1 MPVDFVHLHV
11 HSEYSLVDSTIR
23 VPEKPEYGNPAN
35 APRPNLVS
43 RAVELGLPAL
53 ALTDQSNLFAL
64 VKFYKAAEA
73 SGIKPIGGCD
83 LWIADPLE
91 CRRPQRITVLC
102 QNAAGYLTLSRLLS
116 RAYVENRGG
125 EPASIEADWLDSAN
139 DGLIVLAG
147 HQSDIG
153 NLLVAGHEEQ
163 GLQRA
168 RWWQQR
174 FPDRFYLE
182 IARTERAHEE
192 LYTAGALDLADRLDL
207 PVVASNDVRFLA
219 REDFAAHEARVCIQ
233 QGRVLADPK
242 RPHDYSPEQ
251 SLKSTTEMT
260 ALFADLPQLLD
271 NTVELAKRCNLE
283 LRFDRTYL
291 PAFPVPHAHTLDSF
305 VREQARAGMVTR
317 LDKRPMASGF
327 DRKDYTQRLDAEL
340 DVIVQMGFPGYFLI
354 VADFINWARQRD
366 IPVGPGRGSGAG
378 SLVAY
383 ALGIT
388 DLDPLAYDLLFERFL
403 NPERVSLPDF
413 DVDFCMDRRDAVID
427 YVAGKYGRDRVS
439 QIITYGSMAA
449 RAVLRDTG
457 RVLGMAYG
465 HVDKIAKLIPPRP
478 LDLTLEDALGRSERS
493 TREPDRV
500 VRDFRTLVDS
510 DPEVKELVDLALK
523 LEGLTR
529 NAGRHAG
536 GVVIAPG
543 PLSDYAPLYRESGAE
558 GVVTQFDKD
567 DVESVGL
574 VKFDF
579 LGLRTL
585 TIIDWAVKAISARES
600 ARAAA
605 PLDITALPTDDAA
618 TYALLKRCET
628 TAVFQLES
636 RGMKELVKKLQPD
649 TFEDI
654 IALVALFRPGPLQS
668 GMVDDFIARKHGR
681 ADVSYPHPL
690 LESILKPTH
699 GVIVYQEQ
707 VMQIAQVL
715 AGYTLGEAD
724 LLRRAMGKKNAA
736 EMAKQRSVFED
747 GAGRNG
753 IDAHLASHIFDLME
767 KFSGYGFNKSHAAAY
782 ALIAYQTAWLKAHHP
797 GEFMAA
803 VLSADM
809 DNTDKVVNFLD
820 ETRHMGL
827 IVGAPDI
834 NTSNYMFDTRFES
847 ACESAQPAQPG
858 ASTDKVSTS
867 SRIAYGLGAIKG
879 VGRGAVEAIVD
890 ARTIGGR
897 FVDLPDF
904 CRRVEPQKL
913 NRRVLEALILS
924 GSFDSLGSNRA
935 SLMAQLPEAMRAAEQ
950 YARDSSA
957 GQTDIFG
964 SADGL
969 SVAVAP
975 ASVQD
980 WPIARRLSGERET
993 LGHYLSGHPTNA
1005 WRTLIEKIA
1014 TCPIGEIG
1022 NHYVAPA
1029 ANRQTAERR
1038 GPVSGQPFV
1047 LAGQVTTVRK
1057 RGDAMAFAQIED
1069 WSGRIEAGLFR
1080 EIWKEFAALLTRDAI
1095 LVFEGGL
1102 SLDDFNGNWQLRVRR
1117 VSTIESVCETHARLL
1132 RVSTNSAGGDFA
1144 EHLQDALI
1152 TYRGG
1157 ATPVRVALGNTHGH
1171 GEIELGPDW
1180 QVRASPGLI
1189 RAIEAIAGVRSA
1201 ELLFETRGNDNTAS
1215 SLPGTH
1221 ERL

>member
-35 APRPNLVS
+35 ARRPNLIS

-73 SGIKPIGGCD
+73 AGIKPIGGCD
-83 LWIADPLE
+83 LWISDPIA
-91 CRRPQRITVLC
+91 CQRAQRITVLC

-116 RAYVENRGG
+116 RSYLASRGG
-125 EPASIEADWLDSAN
+125 EPASIEAQWLDSAN

-147 HQSDIG
+147 HQSDVG
-153 NLLVAGHEEQ
+153 NLLVAGREEQ

-192 LYTAGALDLADRLDL
+192 LYTAGALDLAGRLDL

-251 SLKSTTEMT
+251 YLKSGAEMT
-260 ALFADLPQLLD
+260 ALFADLPQLMD

-283 LRFDRTYL
+283 LRFDRTFL
-291 PAFPVPHAHTLDSF
+291 PAFPIPQEHTLDSF
-305 VREQARAGMVTR
+305 VRDQARAGLRAR
-317 LDKRPMASGF
+317 LGKRPMASGF
-327 DRKDYTQRLDAEL
+327 DVEDYKRRLDAEL
-340 DVIVQMGFPGYFLI
+340 DVVVQMGFPGYFLI
-354 VADFINWARQRD
+354 VADFINWARKRD

-413 DVDFCMDRRDAVID
+413 DVDFCMDGRDAVID

-478 LDLTLEDALGRSERS
+478 LDLTLADALGRSERS
-493 TREPDRV
+493 AREPDRV
-500 VRDFRTLVDS
+500 VHDFRTLVDS
-510 DPEVKELVDLALK
+510 DPEIKDLVDLALK

-543 PLSDYAPLYRESGAE
+543 PLSDYVPLYRESGAE
-558 GVVTQFDKD
+558 GIVTQFDKD

-585 TIIDWAVKAISARES
+585 TIIDWAVKAINARDSAHTT
-600 ARAAA
+600 A
-605 PLDITALPTDDAA
+605 PLDIAALPTDDAA

-649 TFEDI
+649 AFEDI

-681 ADVSYPHPL
+681 ADVSYPHAL

-707 VMQIAQVL
+707 AMQIAQVL

-797 GEFMAA
+797 AEFMAA

-827 IVGAPDI
+827 MVDAPDI
-834 NTSNYMFDTRFES
+834 NTSNYMFD
-847 ACESAQPAQPG
+847 ACYEDPPESAQPS
-858 ASTDKVSTS
+858 ASTDRVCAT
-867 SRIAYGLGAIKG
+867 SRIAYGLGAVKG
-879 VGRGAVEAIVD
+879 VGRGAVEAIVE
-890 ARTIGGR
+890 ARTVGGR

-913 NRRVLEALILS
+913 NRRVLEALILC
-924 GSFDSLGSNRA
+924 GSCDSLGSNRA
-935 SLMAQLPEAMRAAEQ
+935 SLMAQVPEAMRAAEQ
-950 YARDSSA
+950 HARDSSA
-957 GQTDIFG
+957 GQIDIFG
-964 SADGL
+964 SVDAL
-969 SVAVAP
+969 PMAVAP
-975 ASVQD
+975 ISVED

-1005 WRTLIEKIA
+1005 WHSLIEKIA

-1022 NHYVAPA
+1022 NHYVAPT
-1029 ANRQTAERR
+1029 ANRQATERR
-1038 GPVSGQPFV
+1038 GGPASGQPFV
-1047 LAGQVTTVRK
+1047 LAGQVAKVRK

-1069 WSGRIEAGLFR
+1069 WSGRVEVGLFR
-1080 EIWKEFAALLTRDAI
+1080 EVWREFAALLTRDAI

-1117 VSTIESVCETHARLL
+1117 VSTIEDVCETHARLL
-1132 RVSTNSAGGDFA
+1132 RVRVNGVGRDFA
-1144 EHLQDALI
+1144 GHLQGALL
-1152 TYRGG
+1152 THRGG
-1157 ATPVRVALGNTHGH
+1157 STPVRVALGNTDGR

-1201 ELLFETRGNDNTAS
+1201 ELLFDTRGNDNGAAGEHT
-1215 SLPGTH
+1215 
-1221 ERL
+1221 